1 MSATPSKDA
10 SATSK
15 GSRKRPVAADDDQKP
30 AGKRPVSRAL
40 NEDKKEGNADPKPM
54 EIARPADAD
63 AWVQIEVGEDKIA
76 KSFPTEATAVKERS
90 TRHADPFIGFD
101 VCVMEEA
108 FAPSYT
114 VGEGKVGW
122 RGAVQDVTRVGR
134 PPTEHMRRNRLA
146 RGKACSKVPPA

>member
-1 MSATPSKDA
+1 M
-10 SATSK
+10 
-15 GSRKRPVAADDDQKP
+15 
-30 AGKRPVSRAL
+30 SRAL

-63 AWVQIEVGEDKIA
+63 AWVNIEVGEDKIA

-108 FAPSYT
+108 FAP
-114 VGEGKVGW
+114 
-122 RGAVQDVTRVGR
+122 RTRS
-134 PPTEHMRRNRLA
+134 A
-146 RGKACSKVPPA
+146 RARSAGVVPSRM